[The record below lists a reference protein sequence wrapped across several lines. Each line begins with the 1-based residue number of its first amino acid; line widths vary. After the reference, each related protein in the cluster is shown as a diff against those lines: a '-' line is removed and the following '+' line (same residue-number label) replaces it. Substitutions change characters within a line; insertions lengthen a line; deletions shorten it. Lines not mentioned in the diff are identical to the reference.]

1 MKTHMS
7 ISGCRRGL
15 LAIAVFCLSAPAVL
29 FTGCLNY
36 AYNYEYVHSEP
47 SAVFTGT
54 AYEFIKSRSEDKF
67 SLWYEAIEAAD
78 MKDFYEE
85 PGHTYFLLEDDQ
97 LAAWLSSWHYSSVSA
112 MPQTALTTLLGG
124 YTLPKAYNSA
134 QLTTSPIDVLSCDSD
149 HVVRMRLYPNASTA
163 SQNLHAM
170 SAGWVNY
177 DGSID
182 YRGITTSNIEVS
194 NGYIHVVTSRFVRK

>member
-15 LAIAVFCLSAPAVL
+15 LAIAVFCLSAPTVL

-36 AYNYEYVHSEP
+36 AYNYEYVPSEP
-47 SAVFTGT
+47 SAVFNGT
-54 AYEFIKSRSEDKF
+54 AYEYIRSRSEEKF

-78 MKDFYEE
+78 MKDLYEQ
-85 PGHTYFLLEDDQ
+85 PDHTYFLLEDDQ
-97 LAAWLSSWHYSSVSA
+97 LAAWLSSWHYSSVAA

-163 SQNLHAM
+163 SQNLHSM
-170 SAGWVNY
+170 QAGWVNL
-177 DGSID
+177 DGSVD
-182 YRGITTSNIEVS
+182 YRNVISSNIQTSNGI
-194 NGYIHVVTSRFVRK
+194 IHVLVSRFVRK